1 MTDSNIVNEYTE
13 GLEFTPEKTEK
24 ALNVAFNI
32 LDKWSFNDAEKR
44 ATLGLSDTVSLDN
57 KSVIAEAS
65 DIKRQFRLSIIIGLY
80 ADLKILSS
88 SHEPMIAWLRR
99 PLPNGKVPID
109 VLMSDNYPEMLN
121 LRRAAK
127 SLR

>member
-1 MTDSNIVNEYTE
+1 M
-13 GLEFTPEKTEK
+13 
-24 ALNVAFNI
+24 
-32 LDKWSFNDAEKR
+32 
-44 ATLGLSDTVSLDN
+44 
-57 KSVIAEAS
+57 IAEAA
-65 DIKRQFRLSIIIGLY
+65 DIKLQFRLSIIIGLY

-99 PLPNGKVPID
+99 PLLNGKVPID

>member
-1 MTDSNIVNEYTE
+1 MTDSNIVNKYTE

-32 LDKWSFNDAEKR
+32 LDKCSFNDAEKR

-65 DIKRQFRLSIIIGLY
+65 DIKLQFRLSIIIGLY

-99 PLPNGKVPID
+99 PLSNGKVPIN

-121 LRRAAK
+121 LRRTAK

>member
-32 LDKWSFNDAEKR
+32 LDKWSFNDTEKR

-57 KSVIAEAS
+57 KSVIAKAAG
-65 DIKRQFRLSIIIGLY
+65 IKLQFRLSIIIGLY

-99 PLPNGKVPID
+99 PLSNGKVPIN

-127 SLR
+127 NLR

>member
-1 MTDSNIVNEYTE
+1 MTDSNIVNKYTE

-44 ATLGLSDTVSLDN
+44 ATLGLSDTVSLDD

-65 DIKRQFRLSIIIGLY
+65 DIKLQFRLSIIIGLY

-88 SHEPMIAWLRR
+88 SHEPMIAWLQR

-121 LRRAAK
+121 LRRTAK

>member
-1 MTDSNIVNEYTE
+1 MTDSNIVNKYTE

-44 ATLGLSDTVSLDN
+44 ATLGLSDTVSLDD

-65 DIKRQFRLSIIIGLY
+65 DIKLQFRLSIIIGLY

-88 SHEPMIAWLRR
+88 SHEPTIAWLRR
-99 PLPNGKVPID
+99 PLLNGKVPIN

-121 LRRAAK
+121 LRRTAK